1 MNPFFLGFLMS
12 IFVAPEVVVIL
23 LHETIVRSVFSFFMV
38 VTALSLGG
46 IAASV
51 IIYFVSRLAGYRRCF
66 ELLDKHGRK
75 IMLKPSDLE
84 KTFNYYEKREGLLV
98 FFGRWVP
105 TFRTLVSIPAGLS
118 GMRMW
123 RFVSLSFSGIFVWNL
138 FLCLIVYSF
147 QAYLEHLEKG
157 LEGYTWL
164 AFTVFVLLLVYFAV
178 RRISEKILDKSE
190 D

>member
-12 IFVAPEVVVIL
+12 IFVAPEVIVIL
-23 LHETIVRSVFSFFMV
+23 LHETIIHSVFSFFMV

-46 IAASV
+46 VSASV
-51 IIYFVSRLAGYRRCF
+51 IIYFVSSLTGYKRCF
-66 ELLDKHGRK
+66 ELLEKHGKK
-75 IMLKPSDLE
+75 IMLKPTDLE
-84 KTFNYYEKREGLLV
+84 KAFYYYGKKEGLLI
-98 FFGRWVP
+98 FFGRWIP
-105 TFRTLVSIPAGLS
+105 TFRTVVSIPAGLS

-123 RFVSLSFSGIFVWNL
+123 RFVSLSFGGIFSWNL

-157 LEGYTWL
+157 LEGYTWM
-164 AFTVFVLLLVYFAV
+164 AFTAFVLLLVYFAV
-178 RRISEKILDKSE
+178 RRISEKILSKSN